1 MVSEELMV
9 AEYPQLV
16 AWLEFDLVK
25 PVGMKNG
32 GSSFYCSAFSTL
44 ALAENGSW
52 VVGENSSFGTIRL
65 G

>member
-1 MVSEELMV
+1 MV

-16 AWLEFDLVK
+16 AWLELDLVK

-44 ALAENGSW
+44 ALAENVNW
-52 VVGENSSFGTIRL
+52 AADEDLSFGKI
-65 G
+65 GVG